1 MQKVEDNL
9 GLVRLCANRFR
20 GKGIDYDDLYS
31 AGCEGLI
38 KAVRSFDEE
47 RGVRFST
54 YAVPVILGEIR
65 GLFGSGGVVKVSRS
79 LKELFLKASR
89 ERDSFMKKNGREP
102 QMSELAEILGVSV
115 VQLAEAM
122 SSGQPVLSLTESDE
136 DGEGQIDVPV
146 PAPDEKISD
155 FLALKQII
163 SQLDDTEKKLIELRY
178 FKNLTQ
184 SRTADILGMTQVQ
197 VSRKEKKLLL
207 KMREKLME

>member
-47 RGVRFST
+47 RGVRLST

-65 GLFGSGGVVKVSRS
+65 GLFRNGGVVKVSRS

>member
-65 GLFGSGGVVKVSRS
+65 GLFRNGGVVKVSRS

-155 FLALKQII
+155 FLALNQII

>member
-65 GLFGSGGVVKVSRS
+65 GLFRNGGVVKVSRS

-136 DGEGQIDVPV
+136 EGEGQIDVPV

>member
-65 GLFGSGGVVKVSRS
+65 CLFRNGGVVKVSRS

-184 SRTADILGMTQVQ
+184 SCTADILGMTQVQ

>member
-65 GLFGSGGVVKVSRS
+65 GLFRNGGVVKVSRS

-146 PAPDEKISD
+146 PAPICEVS
-155 FLALKQII
+155 
-163 SQLDDTEKKLIELRY
+163 EPELGW
-178 FKNLTQ
+178 K
-184 SRTADILGMTQVQ
+184 AGP
-197 VSRKEKKLLL
+197 
-207 KMREKLME
+207 

>member
-65 GLFGSGGVVKVSRS
+65 GLFRNGGVVKVSRS

>member
-65 GLFGSGGVVKVSRS
+65 GLFRNGGVVKVSRS

-184 SRTADILGMTQVQ
+184 SCTADILGMTQVQ

>member
-38 KAVRSFDEE
+38 KAARSFDEE

-65 GLFGSGGVVKVSRS
+65 CLFRNGGVVKVSRS

>member
-65 GLFGSGGVVKVSRS
+65 GLFRNGGVVKVSRI

>member
-65 GLFGSGGVVKVSRS
+65 GLFRNGGVVKVSRS

-89 ERDSFMKKNGREP
+89 ERDSFMKKYGREP

>member
-1 MQKVEDNL
+1 MP
-9 GLVRLCANRFR
+9 GLPVWNEGFPPPSEA
-20 GKGIDYDDLYS
+20 DLFPQ
-31 AGCEGLI
+31 
-38 KAVRSFDEE
+38 AVF
-47 RGVRFST
+47 
-54 YAVPVILGEIR
+54 
-65 GLFGSGGVVKVSRS
+65 
-79 LKELFLKASR
+79 
-89 ERDSFMKKNGREP
+89 
-102 QMSELAEILGVSV
+102 
-115 VQLAEAM
+115 
-122 SSGQPVLSLTESDE
+122 LSLTESDE

>member
-65 GLFGSGGVVKVSRS
+65 GLFRNGGVVKVSRS

-136 DGEGQIDVPV
+136 DGERQIDVPV

>member
-1 MQKVEDNL
+1 M
-9 GLVRLCANRFR
+9 
-20 GKGIDYDDLYS
+20 
-31 AGCEGLI
+31 
-38 KAVRSFDEE
+38 
-47 RGVRFST
+47 
-54 YAVPVILGEIR
+54 
-65 GLFGSGGVVKVSRS
+65 
-79 LKELFLKASR
+79 
-89 ERDSFMKKNGREP
+89 
-102 QMSELAEILGVSV
+102 

-184 SRTADILGMTQVQ
+184 SRTADILGESPVAAVCRVINLQINTVAGG
-197 VSRKEKKLLL
+197 VEVCTCHINGHLLSL
-207 KMREKLME
+207 CHTEQRSDELILRVLSAVAQEVYVVFRRIVALCYLP

>member
-1 MQKVEDNL
+1 
-9 GLVRLCANRFR
+9 
-20 GKGIDYDDLYS
+20 
-31 AGCEGLI
+31 
-38 KAVRSFDEE
+38 
-47 RGVRFST
+47 
-54 YAVPVILGEIR
+54 
-65 GLFGSGGVVKVSRS
+65 
-79 LKELFLKASR
+79 
-89 ERDSFMKKNGREP
+89 MKKNGREP

-163 SQLDDTEKKLIELRY
+163 SQLDDTEEKLIELRY